1 MVSILTN
8 LVLTVMSPDDNTEI
22 FGQLLHGTARAWRQK
37 LDERLKPMG
46 LSQAKWRTLM
56 HLSLAGDALTQAEI
70 AVRLGVEEPSVV
82 TLLHRL
88 EREDWIT
95 RTNSAQDRRCKMVLL
110 GRRAQRVIAQI
121 TSSAKTL
128 RNELLADIST
138 PDLQMCMDV
147 LAHIKDR
154 AEKNDKLRARS
165 DKAAARR
172 SAEHNGQLK
181 QGSSILRKKAI
192 RRGSK

>member
-154 AEKNDKLRARS
+154 AEKSDKLRARS
-165 DKAAARR
+165 DRAAARR
-172 SAEHNGQLK
+172 LAEHNGQLK
-181 QGSSILRKKAI
+181 KGSSILRKKAI

>member
-1 MVSILTN
+1 LVSILTN

-154 AEKNDKLRARS
+154 AEKSDKLRARS
-165 DKAAARR
+165 DRAAARR
-172 SAEHNGQLK
+172 LAEHNGQLK
-181 QGSSILRKKAI
+181 QGSSSLRKKAI

>member
-1 MVSILTN
+1 
-8 LVLTVMSPDDNTEI
+8 MSPGDTTEK

-56 HLSLAGDALTQAEI
+56 HLSLAEDALTQAEI
-70 AVRLGVEEPSVV
+70 AARLGVEEPTVV

-95 RTNSAQDRRCKMVLL
+95 RTNSSRDRRCKMVLL
-110 GRRAQRVIAQI
+110 GRRAQRVIAEI
-121 TSSAKTL
+121 NSSANTL
-128 RNELLADIST
+128 RHELLADIPNSH
-138 PDLQMCMDV
+138 LQMCMKV
-147 LAHIKDR
+147 LARIRDR
-154 AEKNDKLRARS
+154 AEKS
-165 DKAAARR
+165 DKIRSRGEKAGGRR
-172 SAEHNGQLK
+172 LADHNGQMER
-181 QGSSILRKKAI
+181 GDSIPKKGTI

>member
-1 MVSILTN
+1 
-8 LVLTVMSPDDNTEI
+8 MSPGDTTEI

-56 HLSLAGDALTQAEI
+56 HLSIAGDALTQAEI
-70 AVRLGVEEPSVV
+70 AARLGVEEPSMV

-95 RTNSAQDRRCKMVLL
+95 RTNSALDRRCKMVLL
-110 GRRAQRVIAQI
+110 GRRAERVIGQI
-121 TSSAKTL
+121 NSTAETL
-128 RNELLADIST
+128 RHELMADIPISE
-138 PDLQMCMDV
+138 LQTCMKV
-147 LAHIKDR
+147 LASIRDR
-154 AEKNDKLRARS
+154 ADKDDRLRSNSEGAS
-165 DKAAARR
+165 ARR
-172 SAEHNGQLK
+172 LARHNDQTKRGD
-181 QGSSILRKKAI
+181 SIPRKGAI

>member
-1 MVSILTN
+1 
-8 LVLTVMSPDDNTEI
+8 MSGSGTTET

-70 AVRLGVEEPSVV
+70 AARLGVEEPTVV

-95 RTNSAQDRRCKMVLL
+95 RSNSALDRRCKMVLL
-110 GRRAQRVIAQI
+110 GRRARRVIADI
-121 TSSAKTL
+121 NSSADTL
-128 RNELLADIST
+128 RHELLAGIPDS
-138 PDLQMCMDV
+138 DLQTCIKV
-147 LAHIKDR
+147 LACIRGR
-154 AEKNDKLRARS
+154 A
-165 DKAAARR
+165 DKADRTRAGRDTAVARRAAR
-172 SAEHNGQLK
+172 HNGHNKRGNSIVRKGHLAK
-181 QGSSILRKKAI
+181 GSNESSHRVQP
-192 RRGSK
+192 S